1 MTVIKK
7 CLYCIYPT
15 LSDAFLDWISNVLNL
30 VVEYLFIVEESKAVK
45 LVTIN
50 NAKSNICG
58 KAKPSSSVLLK
69 KLIKIEFQY
78 ESIFY

>member
-1 MTVIKK
+1 MVLI
-7 CLYCIYPT
+7 P
-15 LSDAFLDWISNVLNL
+15 LSDAFLDCISKVLNL

-58 KAKPSSSVLLK
+58 KANPPSSVLLK
-69 KLIKIEFQY
+69 KNLQRINFNI
-78 ESIFY
+78 

>member
-1 MTVIKK
+1 MVLI
-7 CLYCIYPT
+7 P
-15 LSDAFLDWISNVLNL
+15 LSDAFLDCISKVLNL

-58 KAKPSSSVLLK
+58 KTKPSSSFLH
-69 KLIKIEFQY
+69 IKNLQRINFNMDQFFNILE
-78 ESIFY
+78 

>member
-1 MTVIKK
+1 MLLKNAFIVFI
-7 CLYCIYPT
+7 P
-15 LSDAFLDWISNVLNL
+15 LSDAFLDWSSSVLNL

-58 KAKPSSSVLLK
+58 KAKPSSSFLHK
-69 KLIKIEFQY
+69 KNLQRINFN
-78 ESIFY
+78 F